1 MDKRYLSFIIY
12 HLSFSVALIALALS
26 ACSDDHTLPADDSSA
41 QGVEAM
47 VGTPVLFASGNEHMT
62 TRATPY
68 MAQDGRFVCTMYY
81 HAATGATDES
91 PFDVSS
97 PTLGGTMT
105 TAWLKVNDG
114 YGNSV
119 YRKKTF
125 DTPATTDTYDFDTGS
140 TIFYWQNRLTHAFLA
155 LADYNKLTTNEGLE
169 EHTITQGQLKM
180 FPYGDK
186 ILAQEEEEYVVDSTT
201 NSYDLTRKP
210 VWGEIDVVVGEED
223 ETVKETYLVGYGINS
238 MSEQPDP
245 MLALTIMKPA
255 GFTPEANR
263 VRLYFKHQFSQIQ
276 VNIRASADNSA
287 DISANQ
293 IKSVELLGVS
303 EEGYVTNHMNSN
315 GTVGTFSGT
324 PAQGDMNAASA
335 KEVDLSKY
343 SDVELEDN
351 QWGTSFLMFDMAPL
365 PLVDTD
371 GDGHDD
377 RYALGYLKSFN
388 AIAFGNLEAIRIKWF
403 EGTPATLE
411 HPDSE
416 GIVHTSTYR
425 VPATNAMT
433 EVLDD
438 DDVKDDTEKEVVQL
452 RKLQSGMKYIYNL
465 ELRRGTLA
473 VIRTQI
479 VPWEQRSDLVHGV
492 NGTIQN

>member
-41 QGVEAM
+41 QVVEAM
-47 VGTPVLFASGNEHMT
+47 VGSPVLFASGNERMV

-186 ILAQEEEEYVVDSTT
+186 ILAQEEEEYVVDPTM

-210 VWGEIDVVVGEED
+210 VWGERDVVVGEED
-223 ETVKETYLVGYGINS
+223 ETVKETYLVSYGINS

-403 EGTPATLE
+403 EGTPE
-411 HPDSE
+411 NE

-438 DDVKDDTEKEVVQL
+438 DDVKDDAEKEVVQL

-479 VPWEQRSDLVHGV
+479 VPWEQNSNLVYGV

>member
-41 QGVEAM
+41 QAAEAM
-47 VGTPVLFASGNEHMT
+47 VGTPVLFASGNERMV

-68 MAQDGRFVCTMYY
+68 MAPDGRFVCSMYY

-125 DTPATTDTYDFDTGS
+125 DTPATTDSYDFDTGS

-155 LADYNKLTTNEGLE
+155 LADYNKLTTNTGLE

-186 ILAQEEEEYVVDSTT
+186 ILAQEEEEYVVDPTM

-210 VWGEIDVVVGEED
+210 EIDTIG
-223 ETVKETYLVGYGINS
+223 K
-238 MSEQPDP
+238 QPDP

-287 DISANQ
+287 DINANQ

-315 GTVGTFSGT
+315 GTVGTFSET

-403 EGTPATLE
+403 EGTPGN
-411 HPDSE
+411 E

-438 DDVKDDTEKEVVQL
+438 DDVKDDAEKEVVQL

-479 VPWEQRSDLVHGV
+479 VPWEQDKDLVYGV

>member
-41 QGVEAM
+41 QVVEAM
-47 VGTPVLFASGNEHMT
+47 VGSPVLFASGNERMV

-186 ILAQEEEEYVVDSTT
+186 ILAQEEEEYVVDTTT

-210 VWGEIDVVVGEED
+210 EIDTIG
-223 ETVKETYLVGYGINS
+223 K
-238 MSEQPDP
+238 QPDP

-403 EGTPATLE
+403 EGTPE
-411 HPDSE
+411 NE

-438 DDVKDDTEKEVVQL
+438 DDVKDDAEKEVVQL

-479 VPWEQRSDLVHGV
+479 VPWEQKEQLVYGV

>member
-41 QGVEAM
+41 QAAEAM
-47 VGTPVLFASGNEHMT
+47 VGTPVLFASGNERMV

-68 MAQDGRFVCTMYY
+68 MAPDGRFVCSMYY

-125 DTPATTDTYDFDTGS
+125 DPPATTDTYDFDTGS

-155 LADYNKLTTNEGLE
+155 LADYNKLTTNTGLE

-186 ILAQEEEEYVVDSTT
+186 ILAQEEEEYVVDPTM

-210 VWGEIDVVVGEED
+210 EIDTIG
-223 ETVKETYLVGYGINS
+223 K
-238 MSEQPDP
+238 QPDP

-287 DISANQ
+287 DINANQ

-315 GTVGTFSGT
+315 GTVGTFSET

-351 QWGTSFLMFDMAPL
+351 QWGTSFLMFDMAPP

-403 EGTPATLE
+403 EGTPGN
-411 HPDSE
+411 E

-438 DDVKDDTEKEVVQL
+438 DDVKDDAEKEVVQL

-479 VPWEQRSDLVHGV
+479 VPWEQDKDLVYGV

>member
-41 QGVEAM
+41 QVVEAM
-47 VGTPVLFASGNEHMT
+47 VGSPVLFASGNERMV

-68 MAQDGRFVCTMYY
+68 MAPNGRFVCTMYY

-97 PTLGGTMT
+97 PTTGGTMT

-125 DTPATTDTYDFDTGS
+125 DTPATTATDTYGFDTGS

-155 LADYNKLTTNEGLE
+155 LADYNKLTTNTGLE

-210 VWGEIDVVVGEED
+210 EIDTIG
-223 ETVKETYLVGYGINS
+223 K
-238 MSEQPDP
+238 QPDP

-403 EGTPATLE
+403 EGTPE
-411 HPDSE
+411 NE

-438 DDVKDDTEKEVVQL
+438 DDVKDDAEKEVVQL

-479 VPWEQRSDLVHGV
+479 VPWEQNSDLVYGV